1 MSEEKFETISS
12 LTDSYQLDDASMEEI
27 VNDQEQNEQWSRYHL
42 IGDVM
47 RDEVPEAID
56 TELSMR
62 IADAIAQ
69 EPTVLA
75 PVSKP
80 SISSK
85 VKAKVVSF
93 IKPMGQVAIAASA
106 AGLMVIGVQQNVAQN
121 DVSAPSQL
129 MQTKPLIGT
138 AQPVSLNYQQPDRK
152 SQQQVMVEQQRK
164 FQALLQDHKQQVKFS
179 SMADKAQ
186 SDKQQEQEAIDT
198 PK

>member
-12 LTDSYQLDDASMEEI
+12 LADSYQLDDKSIEEI
-27 VNDQEQNEQWSRYHL
+27 VNDHEQSEQWSRYHL

-179 SMADKAQ
+179 SMEDKAQ

>member
-179 SMADKAQ
+179 SMEDKAQ

>member
-12 LTDSYQLDDASMEEI
+12 LADSYQLDDKSIEEI
-27 VNDQEQNEQWSRYHL
+27 VNDHEQSEQWSRYHF

-47 RDEVPEAID
+47 RDEVPESID
-56 TELSMR
+56 TDLSMR

-75 PVSKP
+75 PVAKP
-80 SISSK
+80 SVASRA
-85 VKAKVVSF
+85 KAKVVSF

-121 DVSAPSQL
+121 DAVAPSQ
-129 MQTKPLIGT
+129 MFQTKPLIGT

-179 SMADKAQ
+179 SMESEKDP
-186 SDKQQEQEAIDT
+186 QQEQEAIDT